1 MSKRPV
7 KDDAII
13 DVAIVGG
20 GISGV
25 YSGWRLLSE
34 NPGLNVQLFEMSDRI
49 GGRLLSLVPPGI
61 SDGNPV
67 EVGGM
72 RFTNDHHNISG
83 LVSNLGLQTT
93 PLAAGKA
100 GNLAYLRGKRLHQSD
115 LTDPAML
122 PYTLVGDETTPQFL
136 GNLTATAAVK
146 SLQEAFQEV
155 LNAELTLDN
164 LGNVTEAQWRQVAE
178 HGTFEGIPL
187 GDTPMRYMML
197 RSMSHEAF
205 QLAEDSSG
213 YDSILFTWNGAD
225 GFPWNLADFSP
236 DTHYSGIV
244 GGYNQ
249 VPLLLADRFTSLG
262 GQIQFQTELRSFT
275 QSTLS
280 DGNPGITFVLRD
292 SGGNETTH
300 EARSLILAMPRRSI
314 ELLDPTG
321 PVLDPSNTA
330 VRTLIESVTPIPL
343 FKIALCYEMAWW
355 EKVIGPDSSGKSATD
370 LPIRQ
375 CYYWHVDKA
384 TGHGVIL
391 IYDDGLDLKYWED
404 LRGVDAPA
412 TPHGKHFEHA
422 PHILNLINEAA
433 RTTAAGVTLPDWC
446 DFPAPQ
452 RMVDEVHRQI
462 AELHGLNS
470 AVVPQPYAAAY
481 RDWGEDPFGGGA
493 NFWRVGVRSY
503 DVEQAIIQPVADVPV
518 FVCGD
523 CWSHYQG
530 WAEGALVTAEM
541 MLQGHFQ
548 LPPPPWAKKNA
559 NPNLT

>member
-1 MSKRPV
+1 MNKQPV
-7 KDDAII
+7 KDETII

-25 YSGWRLLSE
+25 YSGWRLLVHDAKK
-34 NPGLNVQLFEMSDRI
+34 NVRLFEMSDRI

-61 SDGNPV
+61 TDGNPV

-72 RFTNDHHNISG
+72 RFTNNHKNIQG
-83 LVSNLGLQTT
+83 LVGDLGLQHA
-93 PLAAGKA
+93 PLEAGK
-100 GNLAYLRGKRLHQSD
+100 GSNLAYLRGKRLLQSD
-115 LTDPAML
+115 LTDPAKL
-122 PYTLVGDETTPQFL
+122 PYTLASDETTPQFL
-136 GNLTATAAVK
+136 GNISAMAAVR
-146 SLQEAFQEV
+146 SLQEAFKEV
-155 LNAELTLDN
+155 LNAELTFDTLAS
-164 LGNVTEAQWRQVAE
+164 VTEAQWRQVAE

-187 GDTPMRYMML
+187 SDTPMRYMML
-197 RSMSHEAF
+197 RTLSHEAF
-205 QLAEDSSG
+205 QLAEDSCG

-225 GFPWNLADFSP
+225 GFPWNLADFTP
-236 DTHYSGIV
+236 GTEYYSIE

-249 VPLLLADRFTSLG
+249 VPLLLADRFTQAG
-262 GQIQFQTELRSFT
+262 GQIHFQNQLRSFT

-280 DGNPGITFVLRD
+280 DGTPGITFVVRD
-292 SGGNETTH
+292 SDGNETTR
-300 EARSLILAMPRRSI
+300 EARALILAMPRRSL
-314 ELLDPTG
+314 ELLDATG
-321 PVLDPSNTA
+321 PVLDPSNTP
-330 VRTLIESVTPIPL
+330 VRSLIESVTPIPL
-343 FKIALCYEMAWW
+343 FKIALCYETAWW
-355 EKVIGPDSSGKSATD
+355 ETVIGPDSNGKSATD

-391 IYDDGLDLKYWED
+391 IYDDGLDLNYWED

-433 RTTAAGVTLPDWC
+433 RTTAAGVTLPNWC

-462 AELHGLNS
+462 AELHGLS
-470 AVVPQPYAAAY
+470 PAAVPQPYAAAY

-518 FVCGD
+518 FVCGE

-530 WAEGALVTAEM
+530 WAEGAIVTAEM
-541 MLQGHFQ
+541 MLQGPFH
-548 LPPPPWAKKNA
+548 LPPPPWSPTNK
-559 NPNLT
+559 PRTDS